1 MKHQRGIALITIL
14 MMVALATIIAA
25 TIAKRQY
32 QTNENT
38 GYLVRQNQSLY
49 YAKSAEAFFSEL
61 LIQDSQSSSDAD
73 YLQETWAQPMPPF
86 PIDGGVVSGRLED
99 ETGKFNLNSLLKD
112 DDTPNPEMQK
122 FFEALLKRVGL
133 PVELSQ
139 SVIDWQDADDLT
151 MGAMGAESS
160 YYQGLKNG
168 YLAAN
173 TRFHSKEELKQVRG
187 FEGKNYDL
195 IAPYI
200 TAIPSNK
207 GKININTAPALVLA
221 ALDDKMN
228 IESIQAL
235 LDQKKAKMEHF
246 SNLDQ
251 LLELDPFKP
260 IDAEA
265 KKTAAQI
272 FDVKSN
278 FFKAQVE
285 VILSERKRQMTS
297 YLMREDKKVYVYAR
311 SLAPF

>member
-1 MKHQRGIALITIL
+1 MKQQRGIALITIL

-38 GYLVRQNQSLY
+38 AYLMRQNQALF

-61 LIQDSQSSSDAD
+61 LVQDSQSSAEAD

-86 PIDGGVVSGRLED
+86 PVDGGVVSGRLED

-112 DDTPNPEMQK
+112 DGTPNLDTQQ
-122 FFEALLKRVGL
+122 FFEALLRRVGL
-133 PVELSQ
+133 TAELSQ
-139 SVIDWQDADDLT
+139 SVIDWQDQDDLT
-151 MGAMGAESS
+151 IGAMGAESN
-160 YYQGLKNG
+160 YYQGLKGG

-173 TRFHSKEELKQVRG
+173 SQFHSKEELKQVRG
-187 FEGKNYDL
+187 FEAEKYDL

-207 GKININTAPALVLA
+207 GKININTAPALILA
-221 ALDDKMN
+221 ALDEKMDIN
-228 IESIQAL
+228 TIQSILKEKQ
-235 LDQKKAKMEHF
+235 AKMEYF

-251 LLELDPFKP
+251 LLQLAPFNQM
-260 IDAEA
+260 DAEA
-265 KKTAAQI
+265 QKKAAQI

-278 FFKAQVE
+278 FFKAQIE
-285 VILSERKRQMTS
+285 VVLFERKRQMTC
-297 YLMREDKKVYVYAR
+297 YLMREDKKVYIYAR

>member
-38 GYLVRQNQSLY
+38 GYLMRQNQSLY

-86 PIDGGVVSGRLED
+86 PIDGGIVSGRLED

-112 DDTPNPEMQK
+112 DDTPNPAMQK

-151 MGAMGAESS
+151 IGSMGAESS

-207 GKININTAPALVLA
+207 GKININTAPAVVLA

-228 IESIQAL
+228 VESIQSL

-246 SNLDQ
+246 SNVDQ
-251 LLELDPFKP
+251 LLDMDPFKQ

>member
-38 GYLVRQNQSLY
+38 GYLMRQNQSLY

-61 LIQDSQSSSDAD
+61 LIQDNQSSSDAD

-86 PIDGGVVSGRLED
+86 PIDGGLVSGRLED

-122 FFEALLKRVGL
+122 FFEGLLKRIGL

-151 MGAMGAESS
+151 IGAMGAESS

-221 ALDDKMN
+221 ALEDKMN

-246 SNLDQ
+246 SNVDQ
-251 LLELDPFKP
+251 LLDMDPFKQ

-297 YLMREDKKVYVYAR
+297 YLMRDDKKVYVYAR